1 MMAESNYQ
9 RMSRLIREYV
19 DQGGDPRNVPP
30 ELMMSMVVGVIPPTL
45 ANVMKAAVKKAGEA
59 KQDDIVNKK
68 SIPGPLFVNAKF
80 TSSAG
85 LELLWKIECDTM
97 GPGDWECLADR
108 VAERFTFRAVHA
120 VPKGKPTGVDNG
132 ARFADALAHRRTED
146 GDYYLIADDVFS
158 TGGSMDRARER
169 TARVMPHLPRIG
181 VTAWNRTGQVP
192 PQWIASIFTFWG

>member
-1 MMAESNYQ
+1 MHRPTIDDPTYTELPDGRVIVNYGPA
-9 RMSRLIREYV
+9 S
-19 DQGGDPRNVPP
+19 GAPP
-30 ELMMSMVVGVIPPTL
+30 VVAVIPNTL
-45 ANVMKAAVKKAGEA
+45 VANVVKAAAKVKSKE
-59 KQDDIVNKK
+59 KCDPPTKEPK
-68 SIPGPLFVNAKF
+68 PGPLFVNAKF

-85 LELLWKIECDTM
+85 LELLWKIECDAM
-97 GPGDWECLADR
+97 EPGDWDCLADR
-108 VAERFTFRAVHA
+108 VAERFTFQAVHA

-158 TGGSMDRARER
+158 TGGSMDRAKER